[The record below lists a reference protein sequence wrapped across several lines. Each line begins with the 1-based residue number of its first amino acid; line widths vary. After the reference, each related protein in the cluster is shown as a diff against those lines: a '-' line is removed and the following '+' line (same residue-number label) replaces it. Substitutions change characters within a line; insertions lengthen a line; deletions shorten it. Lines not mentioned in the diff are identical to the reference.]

1 MGGLLKCPDCGP
13 GADAVELNLE
23 NAERS
28 RTGPIP
34 DADPGRLPD
43 RTIAA
48 PAQTLEQQI
57 NAVLGNSKGHGRVTF

>member
-13 GADAVELNLE
+13 GGDAVELNLE

-34 DADPGRLPD
+34 DPDPGRLPSN
-43 RTIAA
+43 TVTP
-48 PAQTLEQQI
+48 PALTLEQQI
-57 NAVLGNSKGHGRVTF
+57 NAVRGNSTGHGKVSF